1 MKLII
6 RKQTPSALK
15 LELRP
20 NGVILF
26 IAGLLFIGAGLF
38 TIRALGYHT
47 VFAME
52 GGKLRYE
59 QKAIFPP
66 GVSGFT
72 YAADEVRGLPLV
84 IQKHSRSYEIIVE
97 AGGESHPTYLVSVGG
112 DEKREI
118 AARLLEALSIEG
130 GAYRFEEDGRAGA
143 ILLGGVCIGGGLIC
157 WFFMQVVTISADRER
172 GTFTIHR
179 RSRLLPRGKRRE
191 LKVDEIRAVRIADE
205 TMSTSRHRVIS
216 YQVYLDLAGESVPV
230 AMGPMFTNGSAEVLR
245 AQLADWLGLA

>member
-26 IAGLLFIGAGLF
+26 IAGLLFIGSGLF
-38 TIRALGYHT
+38 TIWALGYHT
-47 VFAME
+47 LIEVVN
-52 GGKLRYE
+52 GKLRYE
-59 QKAIFPP
+59 EKALFPP

-72 YAADEVRGLPLV
+72 YAADEVRDLPLV

-97 AGGESHPTYLVSVGG
+97 ADGESHQTYLVSVGG

-130 GAYRFEEDGRAGA
+130 GAYRFEEDSRAGA

-179 RSRLLPRGKRRE
+179 RSRFLPRGKRRE

-216 YQVYLDLAGESVPV
+216 YQVYLDLDDEEVPI
-230 AMGPMFTNGSAEVLR
+230 AKGPMFSDGSAELLR
-245 AQLADWLGLA
+245 TQLVAWLGLA

>member
-6 RKQTPSALK
+6 KKQSPTSLK

-26 IAGLLFIGAGLF
+26 IAGLVFIGAGLF

-47 VFAME
+47 VFAVE
-52 GGKLRYE
+52 EGKLRYE

-72 YAADEVRGLPLV
+72 YAANEVQGLPVV
-84 IQKHSRSYEIIVE
+84 IQENSRSYEIIVE
-97 AGGESHPTYLVSVGG
+97 AGGNAHPTYLVSVGG
-112 DEKREI
+112 DEKRET

-130 GAYRFEEDGRAGA
+130 GTYHYEEDGRAGA
-143 ILLGGVCIGGGLIC
+143 ILLGGVCIAGGLIC
-157 WFFMQVVTISADRER
+157 WFFMQVVTISTDRER

-179 RSRLLPRGKRRE
+179 RSRFLPRGKRRSVR
-191 LKVDEIRAVRIADE
+191 VDEIRAVRIADE
-205 TMSTSRHRVIS
+205 TISTVKHRVVS
-216 YQVYLDLAGESVPV
+216 YQVYLDLDDEAVPV
-230 AMGPMFTNGSAEVLR
+230 AMGPMFTDGSAEALR
-245 AQLADWLGLA
+245 DQLTDWLGLA

>member
-6 RKQTPSALK
+6 RKQNPSAMK

-20 NGVILF
+20 NCVILF
-26 IAGLLFIGAGLF
+26 VAGLLFIGAGLI
-38 TIRALGYHT
+38 TIWALGYQT
-47 VFAME
+47 VFAVEE
-52 GGKLRYE
+52 GNLRYE

-84 IQKHSRSYEIIVE
+84 IQENSRSYEIIVE
-97 AGGESHPTYLVSVGG
+97 AGGNAHPTYLVSVGG

-118 AARLLEALSIEG
+118 AARLLEALSIKG

-143 ILLGGVCIGGGLIC
+143 ILLGGVCMGGGLSC
-157 WFFMQVVTISADRER
+157 WFFMQVVTITADRER
-172 GTFTIHR
+172 GTFMIHR
-179 RSRLLPRGKRRE
+179 RSRFLPRGKRRE

-205 TMSTSRHRVIS
+205 TMSTSKHRVVS
-216 YQVYLDLAGESVPV
+216 YQVYLDLDDEEVPV
-230 AMGPMFTNGSAEVLR
+230 AMGPMFTYGSAEALR
-245 AQLADWLGLA
+245 DQLTAWLGLA